1 MQASSWRA
9 GRAGDGA
16 PLSSAASVATG
27 AAVAALVGGAGLVIY
42 LSVNAVTHPAT
53 LAIQATHFATWPT
66 EGTLR
71 VLALAATVLAA
82 AWLRLVTVLHP
93 GSWIGS

>member
-1 MQASSWRA
+1 MVHRP
-9 GRAGDGA
+9 R
-16 PLSSAASVATG
+16 AASESRSHRVTAAVTG
-27 AAVAALVGGAGLVIY
+27 AAVAALVGGIGLVVY
-42 LSVNAVTHPAT
+42 LSVNALTHPAT
-53 LAIQATHFATWPT
+53 LAIEATHFATWPT

-71 VLALAATVLAA
+71 VLALAATALAA